1 MPDHIYL
8 LEPTHSSKH
17 GKFTN
22 QFVSY
27 ANLGFS
33 LVRAYRIFDA
43 VPDITRPMSVVSA
56 LLVGTKISGV
66 ILFAAWG
73 ACLCIDGCFG
83 PCALHWCSTV
93 LGVPHPF
100 FVQKTQI

>member
-1 MPDHIYL
+1 MPDQVYL

-27 ANLGFS
+27 ANVGFS

-43 VPDITRPMSVVSA
+43 VPDVASA
-56 LLVGTKISGV
+56 RVFCLLFWSGRRS
-66 ILFAAWG
+66 LAQF
-73 ACLCIDGCFG
+73 C
-83 PCALHWCSTV
+83 
-93 LGVPHPF
+93 
-100 FVQKTQI
+100 